1 MSHVFHPS
9 QPTPEWVAQAD
20 PVTDLIAFWV
30 GELDMYA
37 ALSPGHALAMA
48 LEKFGPGVGDAKPVS
63 ADVLDRAV
71 VNKGG
76 EYGDTLRQWLAR
88 KTEPG
93 WLARRVWVEVDLET
107 DFLREVSAI
116 AAPVVDLLGD
126 VPAAAPLGA
135 YWVGEH
141 DVYAAHS
148 PEQALE
154 LCEGHSGMPDTFD
167 MDDVREMTAGE
178 LDKPLQEEDGT
189 PCGTVR
195 QMLAAM
201 TAPGELVSFE

>member
-1 MSHVFHPS
+1 M
-9 QPTPEWVAQAD
+9 TEQAVY
-20 PVTDLIAFWV
+20 P
-30 GELDMYA
+30 
-37 ALSPGHALAMA
+37 LSEA
-48 LEKFGPGVGDAKPVS
+48 E
-63 ADVLDRAV
+63 
-71 VNKGG
+71 
-76 EYGDTLRQWLAR
+76 
-88 KTEPG
+88 EP
-93 WLARRVWVEVDLET
+93 LM
-107 DFLREVSAI
+107 
-116 AAPVVDLLGD
+116 DLLGA
-126 VPAAAPLGA
+126 VPAAAPLRA

-154 LCEGHSGMPDTFD
+154 LCEGHSGMPETFD
-167 MDDVREMTAGE
+167 LDDVREMTADE